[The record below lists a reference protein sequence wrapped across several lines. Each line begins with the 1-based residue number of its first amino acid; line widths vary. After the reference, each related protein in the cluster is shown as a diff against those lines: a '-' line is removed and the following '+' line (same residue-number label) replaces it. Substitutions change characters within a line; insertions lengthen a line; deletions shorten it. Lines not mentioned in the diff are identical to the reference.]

1 MDNIKYVNHAI
12 EHKLKIVL
20 SQEKKEQL
28 LIEATAA
35 TSTEEYFKK
44 FLNIIGVADK
54 SFVAAKVVSDGLF
67 ALQNTSQHQS
77 WHYSL
82 KTYCSIKRLDQTK
95 VYAALKE
102 GGYVFAKAPTD
113 KALANSAFTSR
124 IYEYDDEIC
133 YSYLWRATF
142 LDSLL
147 EKIPKSKKDKS
158 CLPIVD
164 MPIIRSTTVR
174 EIEKRVIEIYNLV
187 DSKLS
192 LRERQILKNVH
203 FSFALHKTPLFLL
216 RNYGDELGAGFQS
229 IKLDIS
235 LALQHTDQLIKTNK
249 LKIAKYSILKED
261 IEKLLNH
268 YENKYA

>member
-1 MDNIKYVNHAI
+1 MENIKYVNHAI

-54 SFVAAKVVSDGLF
+54 SFVAAKVVADGLF

-82 KTYCSIKRLDQTK
+82 RSYCSIKRLDETK
-95 VYAALKE
+95 VYAVLKE

-147 EKIPKSKKDKS
+147 EKIPQSKKDKS
-158 CLPIVD
+158 CLPVLAMPKNRSMTVKGVERRLVEIHKLIENKLDVVD
-164 MPIIRSTTVR
+164 RPEFNSHYYFVIYGANFTV
-174 EIEKRVIEIYNLV
+174 
-187 DSKLS
+187 
-192 LRERQILKNVH
+192 LRTY
-203 FSFALHKTPLFLL
+203 A
-216 RNYGDELGAGFQS
+216 DELGAGFQS
-229 IKLDIS
+229 LKSSTLEAFEYTDS
-235 LALQHTDQLIKTNK
+235 LIESKK
-249 LKIAKYSILKED
+249 LKVHKYATLKGD
-261 IEKLLNH
+261 VLKLWAH
-268 YENKYA
+268 YERKYA